1 MSNPKISVIIPH
13 WNRVDL
19 LPATLECFLQQ
30 TLKPYEIIVVDDHST
45 QDISELKAAFEPK
58 GVKFFINEGGKGP
71 GAARNY
77 GFQKS
82 TGEFIKWF
90 DSDDLLTINSLE
102 VQYKALAE
110 SDKPFVCSP
119 YVHVNFLEDGTWRQV
134 DPILQ
139 YQNIPFGTTIRE
151 NMVHGLFIHI
161 SGMMFK
167 RSLIEKVGP
176 WRTDIYSYEDWDLL
190 WRIGALVDRPAHTNG
205 CCFLYRFHGGQTT
218 GAHFND
224 LQRDKEKIICFT
236 DAEKSLQEN
245 SKYSGQLDNIF
256 LGAQILHSL
265 QGLKHLPEYAT
276 LHHTYNTL
284 PNKMASMVQRIR
296 FAINRKIT
304 KTSWQVMHGPNASPE
319 KFREY
324 LAQLPS
330 SNKN

>member
-110 SDKPFVCSP
+110 SDKPIVCSP
-119 YVHVNFLEDGTWRQV
+119 YVHVNLLEDGTWRQV

-139 YQNIPFGTTIRE
+139 YQNIPFCTTIRE
-151 NMVHGLFIHI
+151 NMVQGLFVPIV
-161 SGMMFK
+161 GMMFK
-167 RSLIEKVGP
+167 REIIEKVGP
-176 WRTDIYSYEDWDLL
+176 WRNDIFSYEDWDLL
-190 WRIGALVDRPAHTNG
+190 WRLGGLIDRPAHTNE
-205 CCFLYRFHGGQTT
+205 CLVFYRFHGGQTT
-218 GAHFND
+218 GGHFND
-224 LQRDKEKIICFT
+224 LHRDKEKIICFT
-236 DAEKSLQEN
+236 DAERTLQEN
-245 SKYSGQLDNIF
+245 SKYSGPLDHLF
-256 LGAQILHSL
+256 LASQILHSL
-265 QGLKHLPEYAT
+265 RGLKHLPEYAE
-276 LHHTYNTL
+276 LFQRYNSL
-284 PNKMASMVQRIR
+284 PNKLGTLVLRLKSAFSRR
-296 FAINRKIT
+296 LT
-304 KTSWQVMHGPNASPE
+304 KTSWQVMHGPNPSPT
-319 KFREY
+319 KFQEF
-324 LAQLPS
+324 LKLMPS
-330 SNKN
+330 SD